1 MTDRIR
7 TKLIELAR
15 QRTTW
20 TYSQLND
27 QLELGLN
34 FTNPA
39 DREYI
44 GELLGEITEHDFE
57 RERPLLSCLITH
69 QNGLREQGDGFY
81 KLCERLFQQDWMALK
96 ANKEWENSLI
106 ADCYTFW
113 LNPENYKNFKNDF

>member
-7 TKLIELAR
+7 AKLIDLAR

-27 QLELGLN
+27 QLDLGLN
-34 FTNPA
+34 FSNPA

-44 GELLGEITEHDFE
+44 GELLGEITEHEFE

-81 KLCERLFQQDWMALK
+81 KLCERLFQQDWMTLK
-96 ANKEWENSLI
+96 ADKEWENGF
-106 ADCYTFW
+106 DCRLLYI
-113 LNPENYKNFKNDF
+113 LAQSRKL

>member
-1 MTDRIR
+1 MIDRIR

-20 TYSQLND
+20 SYTQLND

-34 FTNPA
+34 FSNPA

-44 GELLGEITEHDFE
+44 GELLGEITTHEFK

-81 KLCERLFQQDWMALK
+81 KLCEQLFKQDWLTLK
-96 ANKEWENSLI
+96 CDKEWENGLI

-113 LNPENYKNFKNDF
+113 LNTENYIKHKNDF